1 MIGGVKHVVVNEG
14 QEQTFFGS
22 VSAAESGDDQA

>member
-14 QEQTFFGS
+14 QEETFLALFS
-22 VSAAESGDDQA
+22 NAQVGDGQA